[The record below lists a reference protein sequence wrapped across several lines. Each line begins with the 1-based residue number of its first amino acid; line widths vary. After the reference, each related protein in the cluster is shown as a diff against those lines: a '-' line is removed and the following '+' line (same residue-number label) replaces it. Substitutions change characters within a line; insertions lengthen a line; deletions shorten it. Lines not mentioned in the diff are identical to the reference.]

1 MSQVVNTNI
10 SSANAQRYLG
20 MNQHSLT
27 SAMQRLSSGLR
38 INSDSDDA
46 AGLAI
51 SERFT
56 TQIRG
61 NDQAVR
67 NANDGISITQT
78 AEGDLQSIGK
88 NLQRMRELAVQS
100 ANASNTDSDRKA
112 IDGELQS
119 LSQEIDRVAKNSS
132 FNGTNLLDGSF
143 TAKNFQV
150 GSNTSV
156 NDTIQ
161 VSSITSARTSNLGS
175 AGTSFSAALNGT
187 ATTGALTVGALTLN
201 GQAVGASSVAAGAG
215 QSASSAY
222 SIAAAINGVSS
233 LSGVNAVANV
243 NTVTGGAP
251 ATPGAI
257 AANSTFTVNGVTVGA
272 IANGVTAAG
281 QGANLAFAIN
291 QITTQTGV
299 SALADSST
307 GALTLTASDGRD
319 INIGMVGTAATT
331 AAAVT
336 NKTALM
342 AATGLGTGVLGQQ
355 AVAVVAGASKAAGA
369 FNAPGAVLGTSIA
382 AGTLTAAGVAVG
394 AVTLATAAFAAGTT
408 ATANTFNTSTLT
420 VGTLTAGSTYD
431 LAFTNNATAGTI
443 SFVATGNATT
453 DATAILNQYNASAG
467 TSKLTQTAGA
477 LAITVANGTFGVTA
491 VRTAAQVAAGLTAA
505 QAAVTDTTAQAT
517 ANAAGFV
524 LSGAGIG
531 ALGTQ
536 NHGGVAY
543 NGQQIANAI
552 QTALTTAG
560 STSTVSAN
568 TTTGV
573 ITSVGA
579 SGITFGMGGTA
590 TSQAAAVTNQTTLI
604 AQTGLLAADLGL
616 QAISANNTANS
627 GTVSL
632 SSTSASGIVYGG
644 SNAALAGFSASGG
657 TVASSATSAVNS
669 IASINVLTATNA
681 TNAINSIDG
690 ALATINSARASMGA
704 YQNRFA
710 SIVDGLQVTT
720 ENLTASRSRIT
731 DADFAKESA
740 NLSRAQVL
748 QQAGTAMLAQAN
760 QSAQGV
766 LALLR

>member
-1 MSQVVNTNI
+1 MSQVVNTNM
-10 SSANAQRYLG
+10 SSGNAQRYLS

-38 INSDSDDA
+38 INSASDDA

-215 QSASSAY
+215 QSAASAY
-222 SIAAAINGVSS
+222 SVAVAINSVSS

-243 NTVTGGAP
+243 NTVSSAAP
-251 ATPGAI
+251 TAFTALTAT
-257 AANSTFTVNGVTVGA
+257 STFSVNGVTVGA
-272 IANGVTAAG
+272 IAAGTTAAG
-281 QGANLAFAIN
+281 QGSNLAYAIN

-299 SALADSST
+299 SAVADSST

-319 INIGMVGTAATT
+319 INIGLVGTATN
-331 AAAVT
+331 AANAIT
-336 NKTALM
+336 NKNTLLAQ
-342 AATGLGTGVLGQQ
+342 TGLSTGVVGQQ
-355 AVAVVAGASKAAGA
+355 ATAAVAGTSKAAGA
-369 FNAPGAVLGTSIA
+369 FTTAPVAALGTTIA
-382 AGTLTAAGVAVG
+382 AGTLTAAGTAVG
-394 AVTLATAAFAAGTT
+394 AVTLANETYAAGATAAASASG
-408 ATANTFNTSTLT
+408 STLT
-420 VGTLTAGSTYD
+420 IGTLTAGSTYTI
-431 LAFTNNATAGTI
+431 ASTTTNVGAITL
-443 SFVATGNATT
+443 VATGNSTT
-453 DATAILNQYNASAG
+453 DAANFAAQYNALG
-467 TSKLTQTAGA
+467 TTQFTAAANLLTSSVGA
-477 LAITVANGTFGVTA
+477 STLAITA
-491 VRTAAQVAAGLTAA
+491 VRTAAQVNAGLT
-505 QAAVTDTTAQAT
+505 VAQAT
-517 ANAAGFV
+517 VTADAATTTANGAGFV
-524 LSGAGIG
+524 LNAGT
-531 ALGTQ
+531 LGLQ
-536 NHGGVAY
+536 NHGGAAY
-543 NGQQIANAI
+543 NGQQISNAI

-560 STSTVSAN
+560 STATVSASI
-568 TTTGV
+568 TTGT
-573 ITSVGA
+573 ITSATAAIV
-579 SGITFGMGGTA
+579 FGMGNTA
-590 TSQAAAVTNQTTLI
+590 PDAATAISNRTTLA
-604 AQTGLLAADLGL
+604 AQTGLTTAQLGEQAQTALGAA
-616 QAISANNTANS
+616 NH

-632 SSTSASGIVYGG
+632 SSTAASGIVYGG
-644 SNAALAGFSASGG
+644 SNAALAGFAAAGG

-690 ALATINSARASMGA
+690 ALATINSARASLGA

-710 SIVDGLQVTT
+710 SVVDGLQVTT